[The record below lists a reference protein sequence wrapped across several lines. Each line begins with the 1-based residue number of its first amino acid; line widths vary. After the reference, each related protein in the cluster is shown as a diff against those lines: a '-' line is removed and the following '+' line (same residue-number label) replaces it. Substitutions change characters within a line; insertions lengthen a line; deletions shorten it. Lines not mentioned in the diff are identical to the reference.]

1 MAKNLRTPIIKPRT
15 QGGTFFTF
23 GSALEDIGLNINE
36 KTNRVELTHYAILDI
51 PPFSVNG
58 IDDKSFNLN
67 TKGEYENN
75 VGDMLFTEA
84 FQNYVLNFETI
95 VRNDTNYNFAL
106 SSTISEKVFW
116 KWLFKNKTMNDFDEI
131 KINNTTYYR
140 EVNPIVKGFG
150 RISASSQRT
159 DDYGIYNE
167 TFVQIPSSYGQ
178 MECLFKCTPDENYN
192 TQKTFISES
201 KYIENIKDEELTN
214 GYITSTGI
222 YAEPI
227 CDNETKS
234 YTIVEP
240 KDMFSLEMN
249 INNLK
254 DYYDTDNITYDSLAF
269 GENLKINVQ
278 DNYSFNAILV
288 YYSIYDANKKNIIST
303 NAYGIYIL
311 DKSYSI
317 SDDVYE
323 FTKLLK
329 KKTTQTNVGTS
340 FSFRLN
346 IKASSAYSGDVQI
359 IDNSTPA
366 YAMSEDFN
374 DVIKNL
380 NIAVRKLNDNSI
392 LMYNISE
399 SNKYI
404 KNMFID
410 IHNKVDTLNKTI
422 ENIQKDIYLN
432 EKVTIHPNDITSP
445 IQLSKNDALEVI
457 RIANV
462 TYDKD
467 GNIGISFNAND
478 IETLGDVAKSIIKK
492 SLRYEINGKYYYD
505 VMRYLLL
512 LTTAIK

>member
-95 VRNDTNYNFAL
+95 VRNDPNYNFAL

-201 KYIENIKDEELTN
+201 KY
-214 GYITSTGI
+214 
-222 YAEPI
+222 
-227 CDNETKS
+227 
-234 YTIVEP
+234 
-240 KDMFSLEMN
+240 
-249 INNLK
+249 
-254 DYYDTDNITYDSLAF
+254 
-269 GENLKINVQ
+269 
-278 DNYSFNAILV
+278 
-288 YYSIYDANKKNIIST
+288 
-303 NAYGIYIL
+303 
-311 DKSYSI
+311 
-317 SDDVYE
+317 
-323 FTKLLK
+323 
-329 KKTTQTNVGTS
+329 
-340 FSFRLN
+340 RL
-346 IKASSAYSGDVQI
+346 S
-359 IDNSTPA
+359 
-366 YAMSEDFN
+366 M
-374 DVIKNL
+374 
-380 NIAVRKLNDNSI
+380 
-392 LMYNISE
+392 
-399 SNKYI
+399 
-404 KNMFID
+404 
-410 IHNKVDTLNKTI
+410 IH
-422 ENIQKDIYLN
+422 
-432 EKVTIHPNDITSP
+432 H
-445 IQLSKNDALEVI
+445 
-457 RIANV
+457 
-462 TYDKD
+462 
-467 GNIGISFNAND
+467 FF
-478 IETLGDVAKSIIKK
+478 
-492 SLRYEINGKYYYD
+492 
-505 VMRYLLL
+505 
-512 LTTAIK
+512 